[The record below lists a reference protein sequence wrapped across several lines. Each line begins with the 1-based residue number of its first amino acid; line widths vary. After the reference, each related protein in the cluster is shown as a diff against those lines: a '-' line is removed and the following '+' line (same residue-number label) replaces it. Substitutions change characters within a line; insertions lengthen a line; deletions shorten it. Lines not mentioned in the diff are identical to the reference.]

1 MALVIDPESEVRY
14 RVRLVEGY
22 LREAEENFK
31 REDFRATVAASQLA
45 AENAA
50 KAIIAI
56 FRIPSWSHDPSHE
69 LREVIS
75 QLPQSLRPLAEEL
88 AGTAQLLAPEH
99 GRVTYGEPTRG
110 LTVHPRAVIYGVL
123 RLFSATLGFLTVS
136 PGPLTA
142 LLERFSETWGHRL
155 GL

>member
-14 RVRLVEGY
+14 RVRLAEGY

-88 AGTAQLLAPEH
+88 AGIAQLLAPEH

-110 LTVHPRAVIYGVL
+110 LTPWEIYGREDAEKALQLAKKAVELMRLIL
-123 RLFSATLGFLTVS
+123 RELKML
-136 PGPLTA
+136 
-142 LLERFSETWGHRL
+142 
-155 GL
+155 

>member
-88 AGTAQLLAPEH
+88 AGIAQLLAPEH

-110 LTVHPRAVIYGVL
+110 LTPWEIYGREDAEKALQLAKKAVELMRLIL
-123 RLFSATLGFLTVS
+123 RELKML
-136 PGPLTA
+136 
-142 LLERFSETWGHRL
+142 
-155 GL
+155 

>member
-14 RVRLVEGY
+14 RVRLAEGY

-69 LREVIS
+69 LREVIF

-88 AGTAQLLAPEH
+88 AGIAQLLAPEH

-110 LTVHPRAVIYGVL
+110 LTPWEIYGREDAEKALQLAKKAVELMRLIL
-123 RLFSATLGFLTVS
+123 RELKML
-136 PGPLTA
+136 
-142 LLERFSETWGHRL
+142 
-155 GL
+155 